1 MARYVL
7 LAFDKDSDADAF
19 VEMVSVLHAE
29 GKEFL
34 VTDDPIHE
42 GRSFRGFIRGMWQK
56 PTIFCQCSQ
65 IKGRGWT
72 RGKKRGWWVCTK
84 CARPSVGW
92 ARGDVWY
99 TALGTNMLPITNDSP
114 EYRGPM
120 HKQHPGYSGPPVPQ
134 EVT

>member
-19 VEMVSVLHAE
+19 VKNVQENNGAALVE
-29 GKEFL
+29 GYDHGIIQAF
-34 VTDDPIHE
+34 V
-42 GRSFRGFIRGMWQK
+42 RGMWQK
-56 PTIFCQCSQ
+56 PTIFCQCTQ

-84 CARPSVGW
+84 CARPSMGW

-99 TALGTNMLPITNDSP
+99 TALGTNMMPIANNAP

-120 HKQHPGYSGPPVPQ
+120 HKQHPGYSGPPVPS